1 MTLRRGR
8 EPQSSEQGISSR
20 HVKPTSMAWRHCLRG
35 GLCQGRTAVPGGS
48 VPCVGQAQV
57 CVTVCSGRVCGGCRP
72 LRGRPGPAAAR
83 RRDGRPQGP
92 RAVAASTGCS
102 PCGGAPRGLEAACSA
117 RPCRADLDG
126 AGAWRSRRTP
136 PRQRTPQGGTRTGPG
151 ARPPLCWSGPGCFCW
166 MLRRWGAHDPPA
178 LPRAEAVLTWARG
191 SQAVRAVVTR
201 Q

>member
-20 HVKPTSMAWRHCLRG
+20 HVKPTSMAWRQCLRG

-57 CVTVCSGRVCGGCRP
+57 CVAVCSGRVCGGCRP
-72 LRGRPGPAAAR
+72 LRGRPGPAAAG

-92 RAVAASTGCS
+92 RAVAASTGRS

-117 RPCRADLDG
+117 RPCRADLGRRREAPGPGLGPGLPCAGRDPDASVACFGDG
-126 AGAWRSRRTP
+126 ALTTPRRSLPQRRCS
-136 PRQRTPQGGTRTGPG
+136 PG
-151 ARPPLCWSGPGCFCW
+151 LG
-166 MLRRWGAHDPPA
+166 
-178 LPRAEAVLTWARG
+178 EAKR
-191 SQAVRAVVTR
+191 
-201 Q
+201 